1 MWAVAISFNQIG
13 LLVTVFQI
21 LFIYTF
27 IVKYVQFYI

>member
-13 LLVTVFQI
+13 LLVTVFQF